1 MSMEEK
7 DLIKLLQPPS
17 STTSGH
23 LRPGHGQPKR
33 TRQRIVHHPH
43 SNTSMGAGSL
53 THTPEG
59 EEKVD
64 GVLVKDRMI
73 PFADALFG
81 GSLVSVVICQGCKS
95 VSPRRGGSCGIC
107 FQDGAVDQIVSG
119 MALQVSHTYEGFM
132 DISLSIGKEQ
142 PKVRKVSR

>member
-7 DLIKLLQPPS
+7 DLIKVLQPPS
-17 STTSGH
+17 PTASGH
-23 LRPGHGQPKR
+23 LRPGHGQSKR
-33 TRQRIVHHPH
+33 TRQRNSHHSG
-43 SNTSMGAGSL
+43 SNSGVGAGLL
-53 THTPEG
+53 THTAEG

-95 VSPRRGGSCGIC
+95 VSSDVWRAQKDSCRGWQG
-107 FQDGAVDQIVSG
+107 
-119 MALQVSHTYEGFM
+119 
-132 DISLSIGKEQ
+132 
-142 PKVRKVSR
+142 